1 MLSKAEILYLQG
13 QKQVSQSY
21 ERKLKCLIRKKL
33 NALQKELPLLSKL
46 FGDGVN
52 TFMDISTATKLATP
66 SAKDKTSSNQPN
78 QQLPPN
84 NRATEFS
91 NLESSDIETDAD
103 KDLKC
108 QNSDE
113 FALLVKD
120 NSTPATEFSNVECD
134 AATKN
139 GNPKNPI
146 NITKYSPNPSSNKSI
161 SHENPKKSN
170 VNGLISE
177 WAGSDSNQRPPPC
190 QGGILTR
197 LDHRPLYYNY

>member
-1 MLSKAEILYLQG
+1 MLSKAEIQYLQG
-13 QKQVSQSY
+13 QKQVSLSY

-33 NALQKELPLLSKL
+33 DALQKELPLLSKL

-52 TFMDISTATKLATP
+52 SFMDISTATKLAAP
-66 SAKDKTSSNQPN
+66 SAKDKRSSNQPN

-84 NRATEFS
+84 NRATKFS
-91 NLESSDIETDAD
+91 NLESNDDENDVD
-103 KDLKC
+103 KYVKC

-139 GNPKNPI
+139 GNSRNPI
-146 NITKYSPNPSSNKSI
+146 NITTCSSNLSNNVLSSCENLNKSI
-161 SHENPKKSN
+161 QND
-170 VNGLISE
+170 LISE
-177 WAGSDSNQRPPPC
+177 WAGSDVTQMWV
-190 QGGILTR
+190 
-197 LDHRPLYYNY
+197 